1 LPKLK
6 WKKWASAKMAEQ
18 HNKQEDIRDVNNHCY
33 DALKYA
39 MTFMDDLTPD
49 KMAGREVDERFHS
62 LFQERFSPVTP
73 ISDTDDSD
81 SWGSWKNFGTTQ
93 NLEG

>member
-1 LPKLK
+1 
-6 WKKWASAKMAEQ
+6 
-18 HNKQEDIRDVNNHCY
+18 
-33 DALKYA
+33 
-39 MTFMDDLTPD
+39 MDDLTPD

-62 LFQERFSPVTP
+62 LFHERFSPVTP

-81 SWGSWKNFGTTQ
+81 SWGRSWKNFGTTQ